1 MENNQ
6 FPEQQEQQP
15 QTAAPAPQALVN
27 EQPAQPQAGG
37 TGELERQPN
46 FGPQPPMG
54 PQPLD
59 GPAGFT
65 PPVQPQAP
73 VMPPPPVNSY
83 QQPGAPVPPPA
94 PGAYPPPMPGQP
106 PMPGAYPPP
115 APKQSKGLAIASMVL
130 GICSLVFCWSPFLAL
145 ICSIIG
151 LILGIIGKKKQQGG
165 MALAGIITSSIG
177 LAISVIIII
186 IAVVA
191 VIGAFGALD
200 YYW

>member
-6 FPEQQEQQP
+6 FPEQQ
-15 QTAAPAPQALVN
+15 
-27 EQPAQPQAGG
+27 
-37 TGELERQPN
+37 ERQPN

-59 GPAGFT
+59 GPADFT

-73 VMPPPPVNSY
+73 VMPPPVNGY

-151 LILGIIGKKKQQGG
+151 LVLGIIGKKKQQGG

-177 LAISVIIII
+177 LAISVILII

-191 VIGAFGALD
+191 VIGAFGSLS